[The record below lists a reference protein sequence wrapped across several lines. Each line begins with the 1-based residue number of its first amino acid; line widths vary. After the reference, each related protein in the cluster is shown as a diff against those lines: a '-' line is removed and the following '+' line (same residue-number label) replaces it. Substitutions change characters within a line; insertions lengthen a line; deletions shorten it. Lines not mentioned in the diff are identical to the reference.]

1 MSDRTQLAIGR
12 NMISVPRITK
22 RLVEVAVITGLSA
35 LAALLILGLNNV
47 LTAHAGFT
55 AGFDLWMQ
63 FIRRSDILGTM
74 ILTAIVAVAYITW
87 QRDNAGGGK
96 R

>member
-1 MSDRTQLAIGR
+1 L
-12 NMISVPRITK
+12 
-22 RLVEVAVITGLSA
+22 
-35 LAALLILGLNNV
+35 
-47 LTAHAGFT
+47 
-55 AGFDLWMQ
+55 MQ